1 MKPQCGACRARQKLL
16 SIAEISRLLEVPES
30 TLHYWKNRFAQYL
43 PSTGCNRQKRF
54 KSEAIEIFKI
64 ISSMLKQ
71 GHTAEDVMAELSRKY
86 PVNVAIDAQGPEFA
100 TPAAPAQIQ
109 QANLEPAI
117 QLAAAMGTE
126 IAKSINE
133 GLKGMLSCMPQG
145 AISEDVKACMDKATA
160 DLNAQN
166 ESIEGLKGENTQ
178 LREKLS
184 IMEAELVRLRKDR
197 REMEKFLLDKLKN
210 VTK

>member
-1 MKPQCGACRARQKLL
+1 
-16 SIAEISRLLEVPES
+16 
-30 TLHYWKNRFAQYL
+30 
-43 PSTGCNRQKRF
+43 
-54 KSEAIEIFKI
+54 
-64 ISSMLKQ
+64 MLKQ

-86 PVNVAIDAQGPEFA
+86 PVNASIDTQETQPSA
-100 TPAAPAQIQ
+100 TVPVQMQ

-133 GLKGMLSCMPQG
+133 GLKGMLSCMPSG
-145 AISEDVKACMDKATA
+145 AISEDIKACMDKATA
-160 DLNAQN
+160 DLSTQN
-166 ESIEGLKGENTQ
+166 ENIENLKSENEQ
-178 LREKLS
+178 LKDKLS

-210 VTK
+210 ITK

>member
-1 MKPQCGACRARQKLL
+1 MPDKKLL

-43 PSTGCNRQKRF
+43 PSTGRNRQKRF
-54 KSEAIEIFKI
+54 KSEAVEIFKI

-86 PVNVAIDAQGPEFA
+86 PVNVTIDPQNPE
-100 TPAAPAQIQ
+100 PAAPAQIQ
-109 QANLEPAI
+109 QTNLEPAI

-133 GLKGMLSCMPQG
+133 GLKGMLSCMPAG
-145 AISEDVKACMDKATA
+145 AVSEDVKACMDKASA

-166 ESIEGLKGENTQ
+166 ESIEGIKSENEQLK
-178 LREKLS
+178 EKLS

-210 VTK
+210 ITK

>member
-1 MKPQCGACRARQKLL
+1 
-16 SIAEISRLLEVPES
+16 
-30 TLHYWKNRFAQYL
+30 
-43 PSTGCNRQKRF
+43 
-54 KSEAIEIFKI
+54 
-64 ISSMLKQ
+64 MLKQ

-86 PVNVAIDAQGPEFA
+86 PVNMTVDSPNPEPAA
-100 TPAAPAQIQ
+100 TSPAAPVQMQ
-109 QANLEPAI
+109 QTNLEPAI

-145 AISEDVKACMDKATA
+145 SVSEDVKACMDKATA

-166 ESIEGLKGENTQ
+166 ESIAGLKDENTQ
-178 LREKLS
+178 LKEKLS

>member
-1 MKPQCGACRARQKLL
+1 MPNKKLL
-16 SIAEISRLLEVPES
+16 SIAEISRLLEIPES

-43 PSTGCNRQKRF
+43 PSTGRNRQKRF
-54 KSEAIEIFKI
+54 KSEAVEIFKI
-64 ISSMLKQ
+64 IASMLRQ

-86 PVNVAIDAQGPEFA
+86 PVNAAIESQGPHP
-100 TPAAPAQIQ
+100 TITSAPVQMQ
-109 QANLEPAI
+109 QASLEPAI

-133 GLKGMLSCMPQG
+133 GLKGLLSCMPAG
-145 AISEDVKACMDKATA
+145 AISEDVKACMDKTTA
-160 DLNAQN
+160 DLSTQS
-166 ESIEGLKGENTQ
+166 ESIDNLKNENGQ
-178 LREKLS
+178 LKEKLS

-210 VTK
+210 ITK

>member
-1 MKPQCGACRARQKLL
+1 MPDKKLL

-43 PSTGCNRQKRF
+43 PSTGRNRQKRF
-54 KSEAIEIFKI
+54 KSEAVEIFKI

-86 PVNVAIDAQGPEFA
+86 PVNVAVDSPNPEPA
-100 TPAAPAQIQ
+100 TTAPAAPVQMQ

-166 ESIEGLKGENTQ
+166 ESIAGLKDENT
-178 LREKLS
+178 LLKEKLS

>member
-1 MKPQCGACRARQKLL
+1 MPDKKLL

-43 PSTGCNRQKRF
+43 PSTGRNRQKRF
-54 KSEAIEIFKI
+54 KSEAVEIFKI
-64 ISSMLKQ
+64 IASMLKQ

-86 PVNVAIDAQGPEFA
+86 PVNVTVDPQNPESVP
-100 TPAAPAQIQ
+100 PAHMQIQAQ

-126 IAKSINE
+126 IAKSIND
-133 GLKGMLSCMPQG
+133 GLKGMLSCMPAG
-145 AISEDVKACMDKATA
+145 TVSEDVKACMDKANA
-160 DLNAQN
+160 DLSAQN
-166 ESIEGLKGENTQ
+166 ESIEGIKNENVLLK
-178 LREKLS
+178 EKLS

-210 VTK
+210 ITK

>member
-1 MKPQCGACRARQKLL
+1 
-16 SIAEISRLLEVPES
+16 
-30 TLHYWKNRFAQYL
+30 
-43 PSTGCNRQKRF
+43 
-54 KSEAIEIFKI
+54 
-64 ISSMLKQ
+64 MLKQ

-86 PVNVAIDAQGPEFA
+86 PVNLAVDSPNPEPAA
-100 TPAAPAQIQ
+100 TAPAAPVQLQ

-133 GLKGMLSCMPQG
+133 GLKGMLSCM
-145 AISEDVKACMDKATA
+145 DKANA

-166 ESIEGLKGENTQ
+166 ESIAGLKGENIQ
-178 LREKLS
+178 LKEKLS